1 MNHLRTVGVRLSL
14 ALLVVVAGVLA
25 FVYLIVVPSLEHRLV
40 DSRQDQVA
48 GVASRAAES
57 WRFEKPL
64 DVDQFAQSYASAS
77 NTRVTVYDV
86 FNRSPLQLR
95 VVADQGAA
103 GFVGG
108 ISDDPIVYRA
118 ARTES
123 PTRGVATRDGRRYA
137 EAAALASP
145 SDIIL
150 VSSSLEDALG
160 SVSLVKKRL
169 LVSALIA
176 LAAALLLGYGGAR
189 LFARRI
195 HRLERAAERIAGGKF
210 DEPIEDSSPDE
221 LLVDEDLD
229 DATRREFL
237 GRMREQVDRLTKLA
251 GELLDL
257 SRLDAGRLRVDRDP
271 VDLARVAELLVDEF
285 ESVAQGSEHG
295 LEPQIDGAATGLGDE
310 QRILQIGRALV
321 ENALRHTPTGTRVRV
336 CVGREN
342 GRALLTVED
351 DGPGIAPEDAVQ
363 VFERFYRGDGGAR
376 ASGSGLGLAIA
387 RELAEAMHGEIALT
401 SRPGRTAFTFSL
413 PAASGTSSPLIE

>member
-103 GFVGG
+103 GFVGR

-195 HRLERAAERIAGGKF
+195 HQLERAGKLAQLVRARILDRLVEFSARDPFGCALEPVNAPGEEARAPVAEQKRGGERDQRRDEQTLLDERDAAERIFERAR
-210 DEPIEDSSPDE
+210 DEDDVARRCERRRLGVPAAVTSGDAARRRFRSRRTVDDRVVGDPPDE
-221 LLVDEDLD
+221 AGSTLVCD
-229 DATRREFL
+229 DAELERRPVED
-237 GRMREQVDRLTKLA
+237 V
-251 GELLDL
+251 
-257 SRLDAGRLRVDRDP
+257 VDRD
-271 VDLARVAELLVDEF
+271 ARVRRGRVALRELVD
-285 ESVAQGSEHG
+285 VQGF
-295 LEPQIDGAATGLGDE
+295 LKPPAL
-310 QRILQIGRALV
+310 GRARGDPGDLV
-321 ENALRHTPTGTRVRV
+321 LTRVDEPV
-336 CVGREN
+336 LE
-342 GRALLTVED
+342 
-351 DGPGIAPEDAVQ
+351 
-363 VFERFYRGDGGAR
+363 
-376 ASGSGLGLAIA
+376 
-387 RELAEAMHGEIALT
+387 
-401 SRPGRTAFTFSL
+401 
-413 PAASGTSSPLIE
+413 

>member
-108 ISDDPIVYRA
+108 ISDDPIAYRA

-123 PTRGVATRDGRRYA
+123 PTRGVATRDGRYA

-221 LLVDEDLD
+221 LGELARAFE
-229 DATRREFL
+229 
-237 GRMREQVDRLTKLA
+237 RMRRRLA
-251 GELLDL
+251 GLEHARRGFIANASHELRTPLFSLGGHLELLDL

-295 LEPQIDGAATGLGDE
+295 LEPQIAGAATGLG
-310 QRILQIGRALV
+310 
-321 ENALRHTPTGTRVRV
+321 
-336 CVGREN
+336 
-342 GRALLTVED
+342 
-351 DGPGIAPEDAVQ
+351 
-363 VFERFYRGDGGAR
+363 
-376 ASGSGLGLAIA
+376 
-387 RELAEAMHGEIALT
+387 
-401 SRPGRTAFTFSL
+401 
-413 PAASGTSSPLIE
+413 